1 MGLLLDLRRIS
12 EGRTRWDEIVHV
24 SELGLVW
31 AGLEFHPELQVH
43 LDVGRIGDDL
53 DLAIRFKGARR
64 GACDRCLKP
73 FEVEFQGALRAIARR
88 QSPGHELAGQDGV
101 LFHDGLE
108 LDLTYEV
115 REAVL
120 VDIPI
125 QNLCSA
131 DCRGLCPTCGIDLAT
146 GQCDCRRDAIDPR
159 WEALRKARP

>member
-1 MGLLLDLRRIS
+1 VI
-12 EGRTRWDEIVHV
+12 
-24 SELGLVW
+24 
-31 AGLEFHPELQVH
+31 
-43 LDVGRIGDDL
+43 
-53 DLAIRFKGARR
+53 
-64 GACDRCLKP
+64 
-73 FEVEFQGALRAIARR
+73 
-88 QSPGHELAGQDGV
+88 
-101 LFHDGLE
+101 FHDGLE